1 MPVGVK
7 LVSRLHCLLESVEG
21 LCKKRTLSLR
31 VSAFNDKAKGIC
43 QLGRYGTQVLVPTRK
58 R

>member
-1 MPVGVK
+1 M
-7 LVSRLHCLLESVEG
+7 VSRLHCLLERVDG
-21 LCKKRTLSLR
+21 LCKKRTVSLR

-43 QLGRYGTQVLVPTRK
+43 QLGWYGTQVLVQTRK